1 MELLRDRRSQLE
13 EAGVEAFGISRD
25 SPWTHIAWKQALD
38 LDIALLSDWNGE
50 AVDAFRVGRDFSGMR
65 GVPLRTAFLIDG
77 GGTVCAAWRYDDG
90 EVPNFDE
97 LVRAAQQLR
106 S

>member
-1 MELLRDRRSQLE
+1 VELG
-13 EAGVEAFGISRD
+13 EAGVETYGISRD

-38 LDIALLSDWNGE
+38 VDIALLSDWNGD
-50 AVDAFRVGRDFSGMR
+50 AVDAFGVGRDFRGMH
-65 GVPLRTAFLIDG
+65 GVPLRAAFLIDG
-77 GGTVCAAWRYDDG
+77 GGTVRAAWRYDDG
-90 EVPNFDE
+90 EVPDFDE

>member
-1 MELLRDRRSQLE
+1 
-13 EAGVEAFGISRD
+13 
-25 SPWTHIAWKQALD
+25 
-38 LDIALLSDWNGE
+38 
-50 AVDAFRVGRDFSGMR
+50 MR